1 MRFHNRLTLGL
12 LGVTA
17 STLLTSFTTVYFLV
31 QRDELRD
38 LDLALLAQ
46 AETVARQS
54 SIEGEARVPEKP
66 ASPILRFAA
75 IYGEDGKPQIFTR
88 AFGDRAPPTLQA
100 LGVDGRPPDDG
111 QSVELEA
118 VGKNLRGVVIP
129 TARGPLL
136 FAVSRR
142 SVDEDLRY
150 LSRVLAGLFVGA
162 LGITALIAQWLGRRL
177 AEDVSAIA
185 TTARAVAAGDLSA
198 RVAHDAGRGSNE
210 TRALANDLDIMVAQL
225 EKLMSAQRT
234 FISHAAHELRSPL
247 ATLRG
252 ELQLALRRERTADEY
267 RAAVEK
273 ALTDAEEL
281 AQLTEDLL
289 TLARVQQAP
298 RPTTSTPATVDVRT
312 LVADAARM
320 ARGHALAHGV
330 RIDGPSGD
338 ALESEI
344 SGGRTDLARA
354 LRNLID
360 NAVTHSPEGGVVNVS
375 AHVSDGSVEIVIED
389 EGPGVDEHDADRIF
403 TPFWRGS
410 TEEGHDL
417 GAGLGLAIAREIA
430 RQHGGDIVLDRAR
443 ARGAAFS
450 LRVPRAPSP
459 VTARQAGVTS
469 DDRSS

>member
-17 STLLTSFTTVYFLV
+17 STLLASFTTVYVLV
-31 QRDELRD
+31 DRDEVRD
-38 LDLALLAQ
+38 LDLALVAQ
-46 AETVARQS
+46 AETVSRQP
-54 SIEGEARVPEKP
+54 SIEGDARVPEKP
-66 ASPILRFAA
+66 ATSILRFAVL
-75 IYGEDGKPQIFTR
+75 YGEDGAPRTYTH
-88 AFGDRAPPTLQA
+88 AFGDRPPPTLHA
-100 LGVDGRPPDDG
+100 LGIDGRPPDEG
-111 QSVELEA
+111 VPVELEA
-118 VGKNLRGVVIP
+118 VGKKLRGVVVP

-150 LSRVLAGLFVGA
+150 LARLLAGLFVGA
-162 LGITALIAQWLGRRL
+162 LAITALIARFLGRRL

-185 TTARAVAAGDLSA
+185 TTARDVAAGNLSA
-198 RVAHDAGRGSNE
+198 RVAQGAGRGSNE
-210 TRALANDLDIMVAQL
+210 TRALANDLDAMVAQL

-273 ALTDAEEL
+273 ALIDAEEL
-281 AQLTEDLL
+281 GQLAEDLL

-298 RPTTSTPATVDVRT
+298 RPTPAKPVTVDVRT

-320 ARGHALAHGV
+320 ARGHAVAHGV

-338 ALESEI
+338 ALESEVA
-344 SGGRTDLARA
+344 GGRTDLARA

-375 AHVSDGSVEIVIED
+375 AHVSDGLVEIVIED
-389 EGPGVDEHDADRIF
+389 EGPGVEEHDADRIF

-410 TEEGHDL
+410 SEEGHDL

-430 RQHGGDIVLDRAR
+430 RQHGGDIVLDRDR
-443 ARGAAFS
+443 ARGAAFA
-450 LRVPRAPSP
+450 LRVPKA
-459 VTARQAGVTS
+459 QLTS
-469 DDRSS
+469 GGRSS

>member
-17 STLLTSFTTVYFLV
+17 STLLASFTTVYVLV
-31 QRDELRD
+31 QRDEVRD
-38 LDLALLAQ
+38 LDLALVAQ
-46 AETVARQS
+46 AETVSRQA
-54 SIEGEARVPEKP
+54 SIEGDARVPEKP
-66 ASPILRFAA
+66 ATSILRFAA
-75 IYGEDGKPQIFTR
+75 LYGDDGAPQTYTH
-88 AFGDRAPPTLQA
+88 AFGGHPPPTLRA
-100 LGVDGRPPDDG
+100 LGIEGRPPDEG
-111 QSVELEA
+111 VPVELEA
-118 VGKNLRGVVIP
+118 VGKKLRGVVVP

-150 LSRVLAGLFVGA
+150 LSRLLAALFAGA
-162 LGITALIAQWLGRRL
+162 LALTALIARFLGRRL

-185 TTARAVAAGDLSA
+185 ATARDVAAGDLSA
-198 RVAHDAGRGSNE
+198 RVAQGAGRGSNE
-210 TRALANDLDIMVAQL
+210 TRALANDLDAMVAQL

-281 AQLTEDLL
+281 GQLAEDLL

-298 RPTTSTPATVDVRT
+298 RPTPTKPATVDVRT

-320 ARGHALAHGV
+320 ARGHAVAHGV

-338 ALESEI
+338 ALESEV

-375 AHVSDGSVEIVIED
+375 ARVSDGSVEIVIED

-410 TEEGHDL
+410 SEEGHDL

-430 RQHGGDIVLDRAR
+430 RQHGGDIVLDRDR
-443 ARGAAFS
+443 TRGAAFA
-450 LRVPRAPSP
+450 LRVPRA
-459 VTARQAGVTS
+459 
-469 DDRSS
+469 

>member
-17 STLLTSFTTVYFLV
+17 STLLVSFTTVYFLV
-31 QRDELRD
+31 ERDELRD
-38 LDLALLAQ
+38 LDLALIAQ
-46 AETVARQS
+46 AETAARQQT
-54 SIEGEARVPEKP
+54 IEGEARVPEKP
-66 ASPILRFAA
+66 ASSILRFAA
-75 IYGEDGKPQIFTR
+75 LYGDDGTVQTYTR
-88 AFGDRAPPTLQA
+88 AIGDRPPPSLRA
-100 LGVDGRPPDDG
+100 LGVEGRPGDDG
-111 QSVELEA
+111 VPVELEA
-118 VGKNLRGVVIP
+118 AGRKLRGVVVP
-129 TARGPLL
+129 TSRGPLL

-150 LSRVLAGLFVGA
+150 LARVLAALFGGA
-162 LGITALIAQWLGRRL
+162 LAITALIAQWLGRRL

-185 TTARAVAAGDLSA
+185 TTARAVAAGDLAA
-198 RVAHDAGRGSNE
+198 RVARGAGRGSNE
-210 TRALANDLDIMVAQL
+210 TRALANDLDTMIAQL

-252 ELQLALRRERTADEY
+252 ELQLALRRERSAEEY

-298 RPTTSTPATVDVRT
+298 ATTPAAANVDVRT

-320 ARGHALAHGV
+320 ARGHAVARGV

-338 ALESEI
+338 ALETEVA
-344 SGGRTDLARA
+344 GGRTDLARA

-375 AHVSDGSVEIVIED
+375 ARVDDGSVEIVIAD

-403 TPFWRGS
+403 TPFWRGA
-410 TEEGHDL
+410 TEEGHNL

-430 RQHGGDIVLDRAR
+430 RQHGGDIVLDRGR
-443 ARGAAFS
+443 TRGAAFA
-450 LRVPRAPSP
+450 LRVPR
-459 VTARQAGVTS
+459 VQLTS
-469 DDRSS
+469 GDRSS